1 MLLKN
6 KNLGILIGET
16 RVEVSTERKSTANV
30 LPYLAE
36 IDRRKAYLEYDC
48 ESMIKFCTKEFK
60 YSETAAIR
68 RIKAARLLREVPTI
82 HSAIAEGKLN
92 LTTLSIAS
100 DFFKGEK
107 IKSAEQKKSI
117 IKNLENKS
125 TRDVEKLLFEKSS
138 PDSNFRRKSRLKRV
152 SATDWEL
159 TVTITDKLKTS
170 LDRIRE
176 IKSHSIQNFEDL
188 ITIMAAQTLKNL
200 EPKPATRQP
209 IAITPAR
216 VATPAQK
223 RYLLHQA
230 NCQCEYINPKTNQR
244 CESTSYLEADHIKSV
259 QQGGKT
265 ALTNLQIL
273 CRNHNQW
280 RRNQ

>member
-6 KNLGILIGET
+6 KNLEILIGET
-16 RVEVSTERKSTANV
+16 RVEVSTERKSTAKV

-48 ESMIKFCTKEFK
+48 ESMIIFCTQEFK

-68 RIKAARLLREVPTI
+68 RIKAARLLRDVPTI
-82 HSAIAEGKLN
+82 YSAIIEGKLN

-107 IKSAEQKKSI
+107 INNPEQKRSI
-117 IKNLENKS
+117 IINLQNKS
-125 TRDVEKLLFEKSS
+125 SRDVEKLLFEKSS

-159 TVTITDKLKTS
+159 TVTITEKLKTS
-170 LDRIRE
+170 LDRIRNL
-176 IKSHSIQNFEDL
+176 KSHSIQNYEDL
-188 ITIMAAQTLKNL
+188 ITIMVAQTLKNL

-216 VATPAQK
+216 IATPAQK
-223 RYLLHQA
+223 RHLLTQA
-230 NCQCEYINPKTNQR
+230 NCRCEYINPKTSQR
-244 CESTSYLEADHIKSV
+244 CQSTRYLEADHIKPA

-265 ALTNLQIL
+265 ALNNLRIL

-280 RRNQ
+280 RSIK